1 MLRLQRIANDE
12 VVLAV
17 IGYLQGDNVDELSLV
32 LAREPP
38 GRTVVLDLK
47 DLIMVDREAVHLLR
61 ECQAKGITLR
71 NCPTYIRVWLAY
83 EEEKP

>member
-1 MLRLQRIANDE
+1 MLRLQRLANDE

-17 IGYLQGDNVDELSLV
+17 IGYLQADNVDELSLA

-47 DLIMVDREAVHLLR
+47 DLILVDREAVRLLR
-61 ECQAKGITLR
+61 KCQAKGITLR
-71 NCPTYIRVWLAY
+71 NCPSYIRVWLAY
-83 EEEKP
+83 EEEEP